1 MCGITGIYN
10 HLNKPI
16 NSGAIIEKIVK
27 RQHSRGPDDKGIWE
41 SKCKKICFGHNRLS
55 IIDLSK
61 NAKQPFISK
70 DENFIITFNGEIYN
84 FKEIK
89 KELIANNVYF
99 RSDSDT
105 EVIIESYKYWGL
117 DFIKKLRGMFA
128 FAIWDSLKKQMI
140 LARDPFGI
148 KPLYYA
154 KKNDIYYFASEVKSL
169 LIIDDVSSNKSD
181 AGVVSYYL
189 WGNVQE
195 PFTLYRDIKSIE
207 RGTCKIINNDGNEED
222 FKYADIKKTIINSKP
237 LNFKNE
243 KDAVFYLKDIVKETV
258 KYHQISD
265 IPVTFLLSSGID
277 SNVLLGSIDDN
288 EKKNCSA
295 LTLDFDNKEIVDET
309 FIAKKAA
316 SLNNITHR
324 IGQISDDEVKE
335 LTNFFYTRM
344 DLPTNDG
351 LNNFLV
357 SYIAKKYGSKVII
370 SGVGGDELFFGYP
383 SFKRI
388 PRLNNLLK
396 IFPHSNLINHFFKN
410 YIYPVL
416 KKNTLNTKYS
426 GIYEYGKNLESAFLL
441 QRSLFLPHEVKE
453 FLTPQIFESG
463 FDELHT
469 LTNMNNDIK
478 DIKEKKL
485 AIMYL
490 EIKYYLCSKLLRDSD
505 WASMS
510 HSLEMRTP
518 FVDWFFFKKLVP
530 LLKSNINIDKKT
542 LLKCIDG
549 KAPKEICNRR
559 KTGFQT
565 PHSSYLHKLTE
576 DKIKYSHPIKDWSI
590 FSYNKY
596 LNQET
601 KV

>member
-10 HLNKPI
+10 YLNKPI
-16 NSGAIIEKIVK
+16 NSKSIIEKIVK
-27 RQHSRGPDDKGIWE
+27 MQHARGPDDQGVWE
-41 SKCKKICFGHNRLS
+41 SKCKKVCFGHNRLT

-61 NAKQPFISK
+61 NGKQPFISK
-70 DENFIITFNGEIYN
+70 DENFVITFNGEIYN

-89 KELIANNVYF
+89 KELIANNIYF
-99 RSDSDT
+99 KSNSDT

-117 DFIKKLRGMFA
+117 DFVKKLRGMFA
-128 FAIWDSLKKQMI
+128 FALWDSIKKKLI

-154 KKNDIYYFASEVKSL
+154 KKNDVYYFASQVKSL
-169 LIIDDVSSNKSD
+169 LTIEDINFNKSEV
-181 AGVVSYYL
+181 GIVSYYL
-189 WGNVQE
+189 WGNIQE
-195 PFTLYRDIKSIE
+195 PFTLYKDIKSIE
-207 RGTCKIINNDGNEED
+207 RGTCKIINNDGKEEN
-222 FKYADIKKTIINSKP
+222 FKYADIKKTILNSNS
-237 LNFKNE
+237 LDLKNE
-243 KDAVFYLKDIVKETV
+243 KDAIFYLKNIVEETV
-258 KYHQISD
+258 KYHQVSD

-277 SNVLLGSIDDN
+277 SNVILASINDN

-295 LTLDFDNKEIVDET
+295 LTLDFDCEEIVDES
-309 FIAKKAA
+309 FLAKKAA
-316 SLNNITHR
+316 SLNNIAHR
-324 IGQISDDEVKE
+324 IGKISDNEIKN
-335 LTNFFYTRM
+335 LTDFFYNKM

-383 SFKRI
+383 TFKRI
-388 PRLNNLLK
+388 PRLNNILK
-396 IFPHSNLINHFFKN
+396 FFPNSKLINNFFKYN
-410 YIYPVL
+410 IYPFL

-426 GIYEYGKNLESAFLL
+426 GIYEYGRNLESAFLL

-453 FLTPQIFESG
+453 ILTPKIFESG
-463 FDELHT
+463 FEELNI
-469 LTNMNNDIK
+469 LENMKEDIK
-478 DIKEKKL
+478 DIQEKRL

-530 LLKSNINIDKKT
+530 LLKSNININKKT
-542 LLKCIDG
+542 LLSCTEG
-549 KAPKEICNRR
+549 KVPNELYNRK

-565 PHSSYLHKLTE
+565 PLLSYLSKLTK
-576 DKIKYSHPIKDWSI
+576 DKIKYSRPIKDWAI

-601 KV
+601 K